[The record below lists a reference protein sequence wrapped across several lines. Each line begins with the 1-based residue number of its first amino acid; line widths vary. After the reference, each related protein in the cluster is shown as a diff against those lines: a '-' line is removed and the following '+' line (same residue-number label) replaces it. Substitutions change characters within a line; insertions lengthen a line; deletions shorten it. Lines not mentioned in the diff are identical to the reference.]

1 MTFTQINDI
10 KAFKTIHNR
19 KNISK
24 NFKHLSAAHQG
35 WMIDG
40 DVIAD
45 SCKNTHLY
53 ALEQLF
59 YPHYVTLTSKFC

>member
-40 DVIAD
+40 VVIAD
-45 SCKNTHLY
+45 SCTHICM
-53 ALEQLF
+53 
-59 YPHYVTLTSKFC
+59 H

>member
-10 KAFKTIHNR
+10 KAFKYMHNS

-24 NFKHLSAAHQG
+24 NFEDLSAADQG
-35 WMIDG
+35 WMIDV

-45 SCKNTHLY
+45 SCKHTHLY